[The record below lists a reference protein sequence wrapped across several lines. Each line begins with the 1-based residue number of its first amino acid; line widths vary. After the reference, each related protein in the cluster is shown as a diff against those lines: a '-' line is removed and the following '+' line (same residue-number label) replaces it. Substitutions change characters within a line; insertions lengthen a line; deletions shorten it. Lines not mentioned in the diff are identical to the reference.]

1 MNRQL
6 RLLMMILVLSGMGIG
21 FCLGVLCQMAK
32 QDTLIQC
39 WTSLS
44 KEEPPEIP
52 DNPQSEEP
60 PEKVP
65 DDGIVS
71 NEIIISKPSQFSS
84 FTSTITVTT
93 SKPETRAYAIRQAKE
108 LAKLVK
114 SIPSVQDIVIDRIFA
129 NIEGEQYIIYP

>member
-6 RLLMMILVLSGMGIG
+6 RLLMMILILSGVGIG

-44 KEEPPEIP
+44 KEEPPEKIP

-65 DDGIVS
+65 DTSDEIV
-71 NEIIISKPSQFSS
+71 ISKPSQFSS

-114 SIPSVQDIVIDRIFA
+114 SIPSVQDIVIDQIFA